1 MKSPIRG
8 LCEIFNKIW
17 NNIVRVSLS
26 TSTIIEAHN
35 CTVTIDGKTY
45 KREDLT
51 PEQRKLIDES
61 FGHMDD
67 AFDQMGGAFKAMNR
81 TFDRMRSVFG
91 QKNSSR

>member
-1 MKSPIRG
+1 MKSPIRAI
-8 LCEIFNKIW
+8 CEIFSKIW
-17 NNIVRVSLS
+17 NNIVRVSRS
-26 TSTIIEAHN
+26 TSTTIKAHN

-45 KREDLT
+45 KGEDLT

-81 TFDRMRSVFG
+81 TFDKMRSVFG